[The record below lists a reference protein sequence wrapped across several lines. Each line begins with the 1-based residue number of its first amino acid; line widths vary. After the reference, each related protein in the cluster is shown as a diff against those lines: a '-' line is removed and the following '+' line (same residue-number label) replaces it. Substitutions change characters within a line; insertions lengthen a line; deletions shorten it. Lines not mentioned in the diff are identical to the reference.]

1 MAVLEIIAKGILMGL
16 GLSFVVGP
24 ALFALIQTSLTSGF
38 KAGVRFAIGISL
50 SDILVV
56 SLVTFGVSAL
66 FEEET
71 SRTIISIVGGII
83 MIIFGVFTF
92 LQKMPQKGK
101 SIPTSTGMSHLKYIG
116 KGFLFNIANPG
127 VWLYWVGPVSI
138 SANMGSAPIGGNME
152 LTQRE
157 SSLLFLASLLA
168 AVFTCDVMKC
178 AIAYKL
184 KTILLPKVIH
194 IINKVVGVIFIVFG
208 IYLVVTVFVSIPN
221 PVNNI

>member
-16 GLSFVVGP
+16 TLSFVVGP

-38 KAGVRFAIGISL
+38 KAGVRFAIGISI
-50 SDILVV
+50 SDILMV

-66 FEEET
+66 FEEGT

-83 MIIFGVFTF
+83 MIVFGVFTF

-101 SIPTSTGMSHLKYIG
+101 SITTPTGMSYLKFIG

-127 VWLYWVGPVSI
+127 VWFYWVIPVGI
-138 SANMGSAPIGGNME
+138 SATMGSVPIGGNMV
-152 LTQRE
+152 LTPRQ

-168 AVFTCDVMKC
+168 AVFSCDVLKC

-194 IINKVVGVIFIVFG
+194 VINKVVGVIFIVFG
-208 IYLVVTVFVSIPN
+208 IYLVVTVFVKLPN
-221 PVNNI
+221 FVNI

>member
-1 MAVLEIIAKGILMGL
+1 MEIIAKGILMGL
-16 GLSFVVGP
+16 TLSFVVGP

-38 KAGVRFAIGISL
+38 KAGVRFAIGISI
-50 SDILVV
+50 SDILMV

-66 FEEET
+66 FEEGN

-83 MIIFGVFTF
+83 MMVFGVFTF

-101 SIPTSTGMSHLKYIG
+101 SITTPTGMSYLKFIG

-127 VWLYWVGPVSI
+127 VWFYWVIPVGI
-138 SANMGSAPIGGNME
+138 SATMGSVPIGGNMV
-152 LTQRE
+152 LTPRQ

-168 AVFTCDVMKC
+168 AVFSCDVLKC

-194 IINKVVGVIFIVFG
+194 VINKVVGVIFIVFG
-208 IYLVVTVFVSIPN
+208 IYLVVTVFVKLPN
-221 PVNNI
+221 FVNI

>member
-16 GLSFVVGP
+16 TLSFVVGP

-38 KAGVRFAIGISL
+38 KAGVRFAIGISI
-50 SDILVV
+50 SDILMV

-66 FEEET
+66 FEEGN

-83 MIIFGVFTF
+83 MMVFGVFTF

-101 SIPTSTGMSHLKYIG
+101 SITTPTGMSYLKFIG

-127 VWLYWVGPVSI
+127 VWFYWVIPVGI
-138 SANMGSAPIGGNME
+138 SATMGSVPIGGNMV
-152 LTQRE
+152 LTPRQ

-168 AVFTCDVMKC
+168 AVFSCDVLKC

-194 IINKVVGVIFIVFG
+194 VINKVVGVIFIVFG
-208 IYLVVTVFVSIPN
+208 IYLVVTVFVKLPN
-221 PVNNI
+221 FVNI

>member
-16 GLSFVVGP
+16 TLSFVVGP

-38 KAGVRFAIGISL
+38 KAGVRFAIGISI
-50 SDILVV
+50 SDILMV

-66 FEEET
+66 FEEGT

-83 MIIFGVFTF
+83 MIVFGVFTF

-101 SIPTSTGMSHLKYIG
+101 SITTPTGMSYLKFIG

-127 VWLYWVGPVSI
+127 VWFYWVIPVGI
-138 SANMGSAPIGGNME
+138 SATMGSVPIGGNMV
-152 LTQRE
+152 LTPRQ

-168 AVFTCDVMKC
+168 AVFSCDVLKC

-194 IINKVVGVIFIVFG
+194 VINKVVGVIFIVFG
-208 IYLVVTVFVSIPN
+208 IYLVVTVFVKLHN
-221 PVNNI
+221 FVNI

>member
-1 MAVLEIIAKGILMGL
+1 MEIIAKGILMGL
-16 GLSFVVGP
+16 TLSFVVGP

-38 KAGVRFAIGISL
+38 KAGVRFAIGISI
-50 SDILVV
+50 SDILMV

-66 FEEET
+66 FEEGT

-83 MIIFGVFTF
+83 MIVFGVFTF

-101 SIPTSTGMSHLKYIG
+101 SITTPTGMSYLKFIG

-127 VWLYWVGPVSI
+127 VWFYWVIPVGI
-138 SANMGSAPIGGNME
+138 SATMGSVPIGGNMV
-152 LTQRE
+152 LTPRQ

-168 AVFTCDVMKC
+168 AVFSCDVLKC

-194 IINKVVGVIFIVFG
+194 VINKVVGVIFIVFG
-208 IYLVVTVFVSIPN
+208 IYLVVTVFVKLPN
-221 PVNNI
+221 FVNI